1 MKRSIVLIVITVIVV
16 SACERVFTTSPLEF
30 LQRDPSSYSEAQTL
44 TFAEDA
50 LASGDEAAMIA
61 AFELLAD
68 SEDPEIQL
76 VAVELALG
84 AAGVET
90 VLTSVIA
97 NLAVEGADPETV
109 LTEALEAFTEEDLA
123 LLVSAATLLDAA
135 DESIVPTA
143 EQYVFAAIGL
153 IAAAADD
160 AGGIDGL
167 DSLPA
172 DSDAQAYIDQAADF
186 LAEAEAL
193 LLAEGGSVDILEGF
207 TGLIPVS

>member
-1 MKRSIVLIVITVIVV
+1 VKRSIVLIVITVIVV

-30 LQRDPSSYSEAQTL
+30 LQRDTSSYSEAQTL

-50 LASGDEAAMIA
+50 LASGDEAAMTA

-68 SEDPEIQL
+68 SENPETQL

-109 LTEALEAFTEEDLA
+109 LTDALEAFTEEDLA